1 MPSKS
6 FKDRNSFYLCRWL
19 WFSRIKIKAMTVGR
33 AMTNAEIS
41 LLNPSISA
49 TVRLVSRLAV
59 GTHARFGKHG
69 SAALASE
76 LEQEEWGIQIAE
88 GREQSGSSGV
98 ELEKGSLEK
107 NQQQQKHT
115 QKETEA
121 DYCPSPG
128 KASWEDASPQ
138 LLVCALWLMYTES
151 LDNWGKVMPNSY
163 QYRWAGFVFLQRFHV
178 EMRLHL
184 MRPSPC
190 LK

>member
-6 FKDRNSFYLCRWL
+6 FKDRNSFYLCQWL

-76 LEQEEWGIQIAE
+76 L
-88 GREQSGSSGV
+88 
-98 ELEKGSLEK
+98 
-107 NQQQQKHT
+107 
-115 QKETEA
+115 
-121 DYCPSPG
+121 
-128 KASWEDASPQ
+128 
-138 LLVCALWLMYTES
+138 
-151 LDNWGKVMPNSY
+151 
-163 QYRWAGFVFLQRFHV
+163 
-178 EMRLHL
+178 
-184 MRPSPC
+184 
-190 LK
+190 